1 MTNDIKSILI
11 TEEEIGEITS
21 RLAAKITEDYK
32 NSEKLVLVCILKGS
46 LMFTT
51 ELMKKIPLRNLEV
64 EFMKV
69 SSYGSGTVSSG
80 VLNIH
85 LDMKREDLSDADF
98 LIVEDIIDSG
108 NTLYRLVKY
117 LKERGANSVKTCT
130 MLDKPDRRVVE
141 FTPDYCGAVI
151 PDEFVIGFGLDYDEK
166 YRNLPYVGILDPKV
180 YSN

>member
-1 MTNDIKSILI
+1 MENNLKSILV
-11 TEEEIGEITS
+11 TEEQIDEITT
-21 RLAAKITEDYK
+21 RLAKEITEDYK

-51 ELMKKIPLRNLEV
+51 ELMKKIPLNTLEV

-69 SSYGSGTVSSG
+69 SSYGSGTTSTG

-108 NTLYRLVKY
+108 NTLSRLVKY
-117 LKERGANSVKTCT
+117 LKERGANSVKTCAL
-130 MLDKPDRRVVE
+130 LDKPDRRAVD
-141 FTPDYCGAVI
+141 FNTDYTGAVI
-151 PDEFVIGFGLDYDEK
+151 PDEFVVGFGLDYDEK
-166 YRNLPYVGILDPKV
+166 YRNLPYVGVLDPKV
-180 YSN
+180 YS

>member
-11 TEEEIGEITS
+11 TEEQIDEITS
-21 RLAAKITEDYK
+21 KLAAEITEDYK

-69 SSYGSGTVSSG
+69 SSYGSGTVSTG

-98 LIVEDIIDSG
+98 LIVEDIVDSG
-108 NTLYRLVKY
+108 NTLSRLVKY

-130 MLDKPDRRVVE
+130 MLDKPDRRAVE

-166 YRNLPYVGILDPKV
+166 YRNLPFVGILDPKV
-180 YSN
+180 YSK